1 MLQTIRNLYH
11 KYREIILYL
20 IFGVLTTAVNWLV
33 FFPLYNFTPLSAYGT
48 LCNAIAWVVAVAFA
62 FVTNKP
68 VVFESHNWSI
78 KVVLP
83 ELLKFVGCRLL
94 SFAIE
99 SVFILIAI
107 DILDLNGNLMK
118 ILISVIVVLI
128 NYIGSKLLFKNS

>member
-33 FFPLYNFTPLSAYGT
+33 FFPLYNFTPLCSYGT
-48 LCNAIAWVVAVAFA
+48 LCNAIAWLVAVAFA

-78 KVVLP
+78 NVVLP

-99 SVFILIAI
+99 SVFILITI

>member
-1 MLQTIRNLYH
+1 MLQTIRDLYH

-33 FFPLYNFTPLSAYGT
+33 FFPLYNFTPLCAYGT

-68 VVFESHNWSI
+68 VVFESHDWSRS
-78 KVVLP
+78 VVIP
-83 ELLKFVGCRLL
+83 ELLKFVGCRLF
-94 SFAIE
+94 SFAVE
-99 SVFILIAI
+99 SVFVLVTI
-107 DILDLNGNLMK
+107 DIMHLNGNFMK

-128 NYIGSKLLFKNS
+128 NYIGSKILFKK